1 MVSIHDMFT
10 LGVFWKG
17 HERSSKS
24 LILVVTLAGA
34 KYSHN
39 SYIDIRLG
47 QGKTIV
53 TSNLFRH
60 GWFKYFRKGQ
70 TEKVSLLQRTTTVT
84 IGFLSPLNVHGTSRS
99 IIDPNSVIFWLQFC
113 TRRILFFKELSCST
127 CMCNYVHSLCTH
139 IFFDIGVQNE
149 FFPRSALAGITMK

>member
-1 MVSIHDMFT
+1 MLDGGTAQPITVEVSSQGDGSVQPFSRTMVSIHDMFT
-10 LGVFWKG
+10 LSVFWKG

-60 GWFKYFRKGQ
+60 G
-70 TEKVSLLQRTTTVT
+70 
-84 IGFLSPLNVHGTSRS
+84 
-99 IIDPNSVIFWLQFC
+99 
-113 TRRILFFKELSCST
+113 
-127 CMCNYVHSLCTH
+127 
-139 IFFDIGVQNE
+139 
-149 FFPRSALAGITMK
+149 